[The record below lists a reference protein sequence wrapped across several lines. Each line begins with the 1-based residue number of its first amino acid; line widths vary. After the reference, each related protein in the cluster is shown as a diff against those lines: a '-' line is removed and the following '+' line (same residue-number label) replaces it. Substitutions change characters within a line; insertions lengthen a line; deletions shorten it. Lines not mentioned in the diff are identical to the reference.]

1 VAYWAGQRLPH
12 DTAARWPPDR
22 CPGVTRS
29 TARQMTRYGSGRVCA
44 FPLAC
49 PLVAADGAPARIS
62 IVVVIRPFPGCR
74 CYEPRAWRA
83 DHRPMTAGTTAIS
96 IQEYMAAS
104 VLHHD
109 SPMDTAITTGT
120 TAALIRDARTLA
132 IQLE

>member
-1 VAYWAGQRLPH
+1 
-12 DTAARWPPDR
+12 
-22 CPGVTRS
+22 
-29 TARQMTRYGSGRVCA
+29 
-44 FPLAC
+44 
-49 PLVAADGAPARIS
+49 
-62 IVVVIRPFPGCR
+62 
-74 CYEPRAWRA
+74 
-83 DHRPMTAGTTAIS
+83 MTAGTTAIS